1 MRGGAIPLLAW
12 GTLLLL
18 LFIGNWI
25 WDKSVVNQLAAAAAA
40 LIIYATAA
48 ALIWR
53 AGRRAVRRGPPEA
66 DPTPETVPQ
75 NSSGAAIAALAFAS
89 IVFGFT
95 FSSFLVYFG
104 AALMVIALGRI
115 AVERQAQRRT
125 LERTRARRR

>member
-12 GTLLLL
+12 GTLLLV

-25 WDKSVVNQLAAAAAA
+25 WDKSVVNQLAAASAA
-40 LIIYATAA
+40 LIVYTTALL
-48 ALIWR
+48 LIWR
-53 AGRRAVRRGPPEA
+53 AGRRALRRGPPEA
-66 DPTPETVPQ
+66 DRTVEAVPQ

-95 FSSFLVYFG
+95 FGSFLVYFG
-104 AALMVIALGRI
+104 AGLMVIALGRI

-125 LERTRARRR
+125 VERTRGSRQ